1 MDKFG
6 SPAANLE
13 ASDTFDIFRVRCTGT
28 QFSNRKEERPMK
40 KEGNVFTKGSSRRSF
55 LKNGTVAGA
64 ATMGAGLL
72 SGKAFAF
79 NREDDG
85 DRAPITRGDIAILR
99 FLQALEQVEED
110 LWRQYA
116 ELAGPQD
123 NEFTGLTGG
132 NAAYSQALQLLD
144 GDMPQYIHDN
154 TDDEIS
160 HARFLGKYLE
170 SKGAAPADLS
180 PFKVLPSSQADGAD
194 KKARR
199 LTNLT
204 QLTIDTSFWSVYRS
218 ITNPDFDPNAP
229 FAQAVPSLNANQH
242 TAIPRSNA
250 DTDGSVIN
258 LSDPTQSTFT
268 DHLKAIAFTAG
279 FHFAFIEQGGTSLYP
294 TLAQHVTNLE
304 VLRVLLSIGP
314 SETMHFQTW
323 QDKAGNATPLTDF
336 DKTNNSTVTFTDLKG
351 AQGETDPESLNGDT
365 LQANLIMPEPTHFLD
380 KKFGPVAIIRPTS
393 TALGGATSA
402 VQAFLKDGLFINPKT
417 NKSDTGIVQV
427 LMRLAEEADEAR
439 RQL

>member
-1 MDKFG
+1 
-6 SPAANLE
+6 
-13 ASDTFDIFRVRCTGT
+13 
-28 QFSNRKEERPMK
+28 MK
-40 KEGNVFTKGSSRRSF
+40 KEENVFTKGSTRRSF

-72 SGKAFAF
+72 AGKAFAF
-79 NREDDG
+79 DREDEDG
-85 DRAPITRGDIAILR
+85 RAAITKGDIAILR

-116 ELAGPQD
+116 ELGGTQD

-160 HARFLGKYLE
+160 HARFLDMYLQ
-170 SKGAAPADLS
+170 SKGAGSADLS
-180 PFKVLPSSQADGAD
+180 HFRSLPSSTADGAQQIG
-194 KKARR
+194 R

-204 QLTIDTSFWSVYRS
+204 QLTIDTSFWSRYRS
-218 ITNPDFDPNAP
+218 ITNPDFDATAK
-229 FAQAVPSLNANQH
+229 FVQAVPSLNVGKH

-250 DTDGSVIN
+250 DTQGSVIN
-258 LSDPTQSTFT
+258 LNDPMQSTFT

-304 VLRVLLSIGP
+304 VLRILLSIGP

-323 QDKAGNATPLTDF
+323 QDKAGNATPLTDV
-336 DKTNNSTVTFTDLKG
+336 DPVNNSTVTFSTLSA
-351 AQGETDPESLNGDT
+351 AQGETDPESQNGDT
-365 LQANLIMPEPTHFLD
+365 LQSNLIMPEPTNFLD

-393 TALGGATSA
+393 ILNGGAVASVVSF
-402 VQAFLKDGLFINPKT
+402 VQDGLFLDPKS
-417 NKSDTGIVQV
+417 NKNTGIVAV
-427 LMRLAEEADEAR
+427 LMRLAEEADDSR

>member
-1 MDKFG
+1 
-6 SPAANLE
+6 
-13 ASDTFDIFRVRCTGT
+13 
-28 QFSNRKEERPMK
+28 MK
-40 KEGNVFTKGSSRRSF
+40 KVENLFTKGSSRRSF

-72 SGKAFAF
+72 AGKAFAF
-79 NREDDG
+79 DREDEDG
-85 DRAPITRGDIAILR
+85 RAAITKGDIAILR

-116 ELAGPQD
+116 ELGGTQD

-160 HARFLGKYLE
+160 HARFLDMYLQ
-170 SKGAAPADLS
+170 SKGAGSADLS
-180 PFKVLPSSQADGAD
+180 HFRSLPSSTADGAQQIG
-194 KKARR
+194 R

-204 QLTIDTSFWSVYRS
+204 QLTIDTSFWSRYRS
-218 ITNPDFDPNAP
+218 ITNPDFDATAK
-229 FAQAVPSLNANQH
+229 FVQAVPSLNVGKH
-242 TAIPRSNA
+242 TAIPRSKA

-258 LSDPTQSTFT
+258 LNDPTQSTFT

-294 TLAQHVTNLE
+294 ALAQHVTNLE
-304 VLRVLLSIGP
+304 VLRILLSIGP

-323 QDKAGNATPLTDF
+323 QDKAGNATPLTDV
-336 DKTNNSTVTFTDLKG
+336 DPVNNSTVTFSTLSA
-351 AQGETDPESLNGDT
+351 AQGETDPESQNGDT
-365 LQANLIMPEPTHFLD
+365 LQSNLIMPEPTNFLD

-393 TALGGATSA
+393 ILNGGAVASVVSF
-402 VQAFLKDGLFINPKT
+402 VQDGLFLDPKS
-417 NKSDTGIVQV
+417 NKNTGIVAV
-427 LMRLAEEADEAR
+427 LMRLAEEADDAR
-439 RQL
+439 RQF

>member
-1 MDKFG
+1 MGKLFPG
-6 SPAANLE
+6 RTN
-13 ASDTFDIFRVRCTGT
+13 
-28 QFSNRKEERPMK
+28 
-40 KEGNVFTKGSSRRSF
+40 RRSF
-55 LKNGTVAGA
+55 LTKGTVTAGA
-64 ATMGAGLL
+64 ATLGAGVLA
-72 SGKAFAF
+72 GKTFAF
-79 NREDDG
+79 DREDDG
-85 DRAPITRGDIAILR
+85 DRTPITRGDIAILR

-116 ELAGPQD
+116 ELGGTQD

-132 NAAYSQALQLLD
+132 NAAYTQALQLLD

-160 HARFLGKYLE
+160 HASFLRNYLE
-170 SKGAAPADLS
+170 SKGAGSADLTR
-180 PFKVLPSSQADGAD
+180 FKVLPSSTADGAQQIG
-194 KKARR
+194 R

-204 QLTIDTSFWSVYRS
+204 QLTIDTSFWSRYRS
-218 ITNPDFDPNAP
+218 ITNPDFDPMAK
-229 FAQAVPSLNANQH
+229 FAQAVPSLNVNQH
-242 TAIPRSNA
+242 SAIPRSNA
-250 DTDGSVIN
+250 DTQGSVIN
-258 LSDPTQSTFT
+258 LGDPTQSTFT

-304 VLRVLLSIGP
+304 VLRILLSIGP

-323 QDKAGNATPLTDF
+323 QDKAGNATPLTDV
-336 DKTNNSTVTFTDLKG
+336 DPVNNSTVTFTTLSA
-351 AQGETDPESLNGDT
+351 AQGETSPESLNGDT
-365 LQANLIMPEPTHFLD
+365 LQSNLIMPEPTHFLD

-393 TALGGATSA
+393 TAFGGAVAS
-402 VQAFLKDGLFINPKT
+402 VQSFVTDGLFINPKT
-417 NKSDTGIVQV
+417 NKSDTGIVPV

>member
-1 MDKFG
+1 
-6 SPAANLE
+6 
-13 ASDTFDIFRVRCTGT
+13 
-28 QFSNRKEERPMK
+28 MK
-40 KEGNVFTKGSSRRSF
+40 KVENVFTKGSTRRSF

-72 SGKAFAF
+72 AGKAFAF
-79 NREDDG
+79 DREDEDG
-85 DRAPITRGDIAILR
+85 RAAITKGDIAILR

-116 ELAGPQD
+116 ELGGTQD

-160 HARFLGKYLE
+160 HARFLKNYLE
-170 SKGAAPADLS
+170 SKGAGSADLTQ
-180 PFKVLPSSQADGAD
+180 FKVLPSSKADGAQQIG
-194 KKARR
+194 R

-229 FAQAVPSLNANQH
+229 FAQAVPSLNVGMH

-250 DTDGSVIN
+250 DTSGGVN
-258 LSDPTQSTFT
+258 DP
-268 DHLKAIAFTAG
+268 HLMAIAFTAG
-279 FHFAFIEQGGTSLYP
+279 FHFVFIEQGGTSLYP
-294 TLAQHVTNLE
+294 TLAQHVTDLE

-323 QDKAGNATPLTDF
+323 QDKAGNATPLTDV
-336 DKTNNSTVTFTDLKG
+336 DKINNSTVTFTDLKG
-351 AQGETDPESLNGDT
+351 AQGETNPESLNGDT

-393 TALGGATSA
+393 TALGGATAA
-402 VQAFLKDGLFINPKT
+402 VQAFFKDGLFINPKT
-417 NKSDTGIVQV
+417 NKSDTGIVQK
-427 LMRLAEEADEAR
+427 LMQLAEEADEAR
-439 RQL
+439 RQF